1 MTHVAMIVSNP
12 CDPDPRVEKEASAL
26 TNAGYNVTI
35 HAFDREGNRDE
46 ESKLDGFQIKRYR
59 VGFTPSGAPSIIT
72 GIRVLLGLRKFRKK
86 VLQELST
93 NQPKIVHC
101 HDADTLSVGIKLKT
115 KFGTKLVLD
124 MHDLAHSWARMARP
138 YSIIRKLI
146 AAIIERRL
154 VGRIRHCDLV
164 VTSSGAVSS
173 TSHPGFRE
181 WIRKRERDVK
191 VVVVENRPLKENFEP
206 PLPEQFTI
214 GYAGKIREKQ
224 MFVNLIKVVNNWPE
238 ENKPKLLIAGFG
250 TADSQVNKLLSSSKI
265 DVERIG
271 EFRREEL
278 PEIIG
283 KMSVMYAVYPTLR
296 GNILDGA
303 LPTKMFDAA
312 IYGRP
317 SIVNS
322 NCLMGDIATAEKI
335 GFPINPSELDSLQ
348 SILLQIKNEKTT
360 VNLER
365 DWAGEST
372 RLNLAYTNIGNG
384 S

>member
-12 CDPDPRVEKEASAL
+12 CDPDPRVEKEASTL
-26 TNAGYNVTI
+26 SDAGYNVTI
-35 HAFDREGNRDE
+35 HAFDREGDRE
-46 ESKLDGFQIKRYR
+46 QESKLEGVQIKRYR
-59 VGFTPSGAPSIIT
+59 VGFTPTGAPSIIT
-72 GIRVLLGLRKFRKK
+72 GLKVLLGLRKFRKK
-86 VLQELST
+86 VFQELSKK
-93 NQPKIVHC
+93 QPEIVHC
-101 HDADTLSVGIKLKT
+101 HDADTLWVGIRLKS
-115 KFGTKLVLD
+115 KFGTKLVFD

-154 VGRIRHCDLV
+154 VKRIQHCDLV
-164 VTSSGAVSS
+164 VTSSGAVSGS
-173 TSHPGFRE
+173 SHPGFRE
-181 WIRKRERDVK
+181 WIRKRESNVK
-191 VVVVENRPLKENFEP
+191 VVVVENRPVKENYSP
-206 PLPEQFTI
+206 ALPEQFTI

-224 MFVNLIKVVNNWPE
+224 MFANLIKVVKNWPE

-250 TADSQVNKLLSSSKI
+250 TADSEVDKLLSSSEI

-271 EFRREEL
+271 EFRREDL

-283 KMSVMYAVYPTLR
+283 KMSVMFAVYPTLR